1 MIHNQSYQTLSLQ
14 VPLGVIDEN
23 ETSYEG
29 MTRILEE
36 LQKYV
41 PSKLVD
47 IKEGIPGTNLLQ
59 EKAFVDTLVGGDLL
73 SAVRAR
79 GAIYIRSGSEL
90 LEHRLQG
97 FRIVSEDWHALVC
110 YLEVCHLAIMNVYIA
125 TLLTK
130 RGLSWEAKILD
141 LFWHSYALKQ
151 VSHRLE
157 TLAC

>member
-1 MIHNQSYQTLSLQ
+1 MRHYITSLCAYLQ

-29 MTRILEE
+29 MTKILEE

-47 IKEGIPGTNLLQ
+47 IEESIPGTDLTQ

-90 LEHRLQG
+90 LEHRLRG
-97 FRIVSEDWHALVC
+97 FRVVSEDWHALVC
-110 YLEVCHLAIMNVYIA
+110 YLEVSVHSVDLMMTIMGEQTIDP
-125 TLLTK
+125 
-130 RGLSWEAKILD
+130 S
-141 LFWHSYALKQ
+141 
-151 VSHRLE
+151 
-157 TLAC
+157 